1 MGALVDSVCEVVE
14 IPVSRVEAPPRMGT
28 TVNNQFMKGM
38 VEVGD
43 NFFILLDVERVFN
56 QPGLDSVEDSME
68 EMADEAGETQADEE

>member
-1 MGALVDSVCEVVE
+1 MGDEDDGEAMGALVDSVCEVVE

-56 QPGLDSVEDSME
+56 QPRIGFRGGFHGRD
-68 EMADEAGETQADEE
+68 G